1 MRITRDNYEVFF
13 IDYLDGTLDDTR
25 IDEFLEFLQQNPDLK
40 EELQKIKL
48 FSIPAPKKVFPL
60 KEKLYKEKYDLQD
73 HFNNACI
80 AILEKDFKEEETA
93 GFKKYLKKHP
103 EKKKE
108 YQQFMRTRLKADET
122 ILFTKKITLYKE
134 TPGVKFFRSAFRIAA
149 MLILVFA
156 VSVLLKQ
163 YNEMDVPVSR
173 MVQFTKEPVPEI
185 PVQIQQN
192 TEETEP
198 QISTGKTVAEDS
210 VNTEPDKNT
219 GEPDRG
225 IAVEKETFVAR
236 YDTLFPAYLPGKPAF
251 IDAEKP
257 VLALATPP
265 ESFLKEF
272 SDNENLPEKMLLGD
286 KIRGKTGIDELK
298 LDDIV
303 KAGLKLFSG
312 ISNNKFTYDT
322 NEEGEISGLMLE
334 TRLLA
339 FSIPIRRNEE

>member
-25 IDEFLEFLQQNPDLK
+25 IDEFLEFLQKNPDLK

-48 FSIPAPKKVFPL
+48 FSIPPPKKVFPL

-73 HFNNACI
+73 HFDNACI
-80 AILEKDFKEEETA
+80 AILEKDFTEEEIA
-93 GFKKYLKKHP
+93 GFKKYLNEHP

-108 YQQFMRTRLKADET
+108 YKQFMRTRMKADET
-122 ILFTKKITLYKE
+122 ILFPKKISLYKE
-134 TPGVKFFRSAFRIAA
+134 TPGVKLLRSAFRIAA

-156 VSVLLKQ
+156 VSVFLKQ
-163 YNEMDVPVSR
+163 NNEMDVPVAR

-192 TEETEP
+192 TEKTEP
-198 QISTGKTVAEDS
+198 QISTGKTVTADRTK
-210 VNTEPDKNT
+210 TEPDKNT
-219 GEPDRG
+219 GEPDKG
-225 IAVEKETFVAR
+225 SAVEKETFVAG
-236 YDTLFPAYLPGKPAF
+236 YDTLLPAYLSGKPAF
-251 IDAEKP
+251 IDVEKP
-257 VLALATPP
+257 VLALAIPP
-265 ESFLKEF
+265 EFFHKEF
-272 SDNENLPEKMLLGD
+272 SGNENLQEKMLLGD
-286 KIRGKTGIDELK
+286 KIRGKTGFDELQ
-298 LDDIV
+298 LDDIA